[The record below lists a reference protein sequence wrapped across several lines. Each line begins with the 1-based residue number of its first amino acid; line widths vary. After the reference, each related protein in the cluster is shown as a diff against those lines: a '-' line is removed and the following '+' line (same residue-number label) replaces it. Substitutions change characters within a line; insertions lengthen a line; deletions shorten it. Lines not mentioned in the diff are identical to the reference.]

1 MLIPLRKKYR
11 DNTPCKG
18 VKNQKGGNGK
28 REGGKNRINWK
39 KGSGLGDKAVAH
51 K

>member
-28 REGGKNRINWK
+28 RERKSGINWK

>member
-1 MLIPLRKKYR
+1 MSVDITLNKRKYR
-11 DNTPCKG
+11 TRPIPKS

-28 REGGKNRINWK
+28 RSRTGINWG
-39 KGSGLGDKAVAH
+39 KGSGLGDRNK

>member
-1 MLIPLRKKYR
+1 MSVDITLNKRKYR
-11 DNTPCKG
+11 TRPVPKS

-28 REGGKNRINWK
+28 RPRTGINWK
-39 KGSGLGDKAVAH
+39 KMSGLGDKH